1 MSAGWINLLVLVA
14 ILATIGSA
22 IAIFLFAATRPAGR
36 KVSGSA
42 EPSRMSRRK
51 VNPKTGDLFP

>member
-14 ILATIGSA
+14 IVA
-22 IAIFLFAATRPAGR
+22 IVGGAFAIFRFAATRPAGR
-36 KVSGSA
+36 KAPGPA
-42 EPSRMSRRK
+42 KPSRSAQRK